1 MMIMN
6 NENNIEKIVIIGGGP
21 AGLSAGVYA
30 SRAMLNPLIIEGATP
45 GGQLTLTSEVE
56 NYPGFPN
63 GVLGTELIKNIRT
76 QAEKFGSKFLTEN
89 VTSIKKE
96 NDIFNLT
103 LANGNVVKAQS
114 VLVATGADAKWLNI
128 ESEQRLRGKGVS
140 ACATCDGFFFKDKVI
155 AVIGGGDSAM
165 EEALFLTRFAARVYV
180 IHRRNEFKASKI
192 MQERVLNHEKI
203 GVVWNK
209 DVIEVLGE
217 NKVEGIK
224 MKDTQDGTES
234 ALELEGLF
242 LAIGH
247 VPSTAFLKETG
258 VLMDDKGYIY
268 TSDRVFME
276 DKLDIA
282 NQYTKEFRYMTNIRG
297 LFAAGDCTDFVYR
310 QAGTAVGMAIAA
322 EIEIEKF
329 LEEK

>member
-1 MMIMN
+1 MN
-6 NENNIEKIVIIGGGP
+6 NENNVEKIVIIGGGP
-21 AGLSAGVYA
+21 AGLSAAVYA
-30 SRAMLNPLIIEGATP
+30 SRSMLNPLVVEGATP

-76 QAEKFGSKFLTEN
+76 QAEKFGTRFITDN
-89 VTSIKKE
+89 VITVKKE
-96 NDIFNLT
+96 SDLFNLT
-103 LANGNVVKAQS
+103 LTNGNIIKSQS
-114 VLVATGADAKWLNI
+114 VLVATGADAKWLGL

-155 AVIGGGDSAM
+155 AVVGGGDSAM
-165 EEALFLTRFAARVYV
+165 EEALFLTKFASRVYV
-180 IHRRNEFKASKI
+180 IHRRSEFKASKI
-192 MQERVLNHEKI
+192 MQERVLNNEKI

-209 DVIEVLGE
+209 EVTEVLGE
-217 NKVEGIK
+217 NKVEGVK
-224 MKDTQDGTES
+224 LKDTQDGTETT
-234 ALELEGLF
+234 LELEGLF

-247 VPSTAFLKETG
+247 TPSTAFLKETG
-258 VLMDDKGYIY
+258 VLIDDKGYIF

-276 DKLDIA
+276 DKTDIQG
-282 NQYTKEFRYMTNIRG
+282 QYNKTFRYMTNIPG

-322 EIEIEKF
+322 EIEVEKY
-329 LEEK
+329 LEDK

>member
-1 MMIMN
+1 MN
-6 NENNIEKIVIIGGGP
+6 NENNVEKIVIIGGGP
-21 AGLSAGVYA
+21 AGLSAAVYA
-30 SRAMLNPLIIEGATP
+30 SRSMLNPLVVEGATP

-76 QAEKFGSKFLTEN
+76 QAEKFGTRFITDN
-89 VTSIKKE
+89 VITVKKE
-96 NDIFNLT
+96 SDLFNLT
-103 LANGNVVKAQS
+103 LTNGNIIKSQS
-114 VLVATGADAKWLNI
+114 VLVATGADAKWLGL

-155 AVIGGGDSAM
+155 AVVGGGDSAM
-165 EEALFLTRFAARVYV
+165 EEALFLTKFASRVYV
-180 IHRRNEFKASKI
+180 IHRRSEFKASKI
-192 MQERVLNHEKI
+192 MQERVLNNEKI

-209 DVIEVLGE
+209 EVTEVLGE
-217 NKVEGIK
+217 NKVEGVK
-224 MKDTQDGTES
+224 LKDTQDGTETT
-234 ALELEGLF
+234 LELEGLF

-247 VPSTAFLKETG
+247 TPSTAFLKETG
-258 VLMDDKGYIY
+258 VLIDDKGYIY

-276 DKLDIA
+276 DKADIQG
-282 NQYTKEFRYMTNIRG
+282 QYNKTFRYMTNIPG

-322 EIEIEKF
+322 EIEVEKY
-329 LEEK
+329 LEDK